1 MTQNEAQ
8 SSTQQQ
14 QAQNER
20 NQLIQCRFGVAAQ
33 DYVTSAVHAQGPDLP
48 WLIEAADLRGNELVI
63 DVATGTGHTA
73 LALAPY
79 ARDVI
84 AIDFTVP
91 MLEAGQQLARE
102 RGIEN
107 IRFVEG
113 DAHALPLADSSVDVV
128 ACRKSAHHFVNA
140 AQAAREWAR
149 VLKPGGKL
157 FLIDSIGPED
167 PTLDAFLHEVEVLRD
182 PSHVRN
188 HRISEWLAM
197 LKAAGFDAQAVRT
210 WGIYLDIPSWTQR
223 MRTPSENVERILH
236 HFSMATP
243 EIRDSLHIENVDGS
257 FAFDLPTALIVGT
270 KTA

>member
-1 MTQNEAQ
+1 MTQNETQ
-8 SSTQQQ
+8 SPVQQQ
-14 QAQNER
+14 QVQSER
-20 NQLIQCRFGVAAQ
+20 NQLIQSRFGAAAQ

-48 WLIEAADLRGNELVI
+48 WLVEIADLSGKELVA

-79 ARDVI
+79 AREVI

-102 RGIEN
+102 RSIEN

-140 AQAAREWAR
+140 AQAASEWAR
-149 VLKPGGKL
+149 VLKPGGRL

-167 PTLDAFLHEVEVLRD
+167 PVLDDFVHEIEVLRD

-188 HRISEWLAM
+188 HRISKWLAM
-197 LKAAGFDAQAVRT
+197 LKEAGFDAHAVRT
-210 WGIYLDIPSWTQR
+210 WGIRLDIPSWTQR
-223 MRTPSENVERILH
+223 MRTPAENVQRILDL
-236 HFSMATP
+236 FSTAAP
-243 EIRDSLHIENVDGS
+243 QIRAALHIENIDGV
-257 FAFDLPTALIVGT
+257 FAFDLPTALIAGT
-270 KTA
+270 KKA